1 MKIVDAPAGLCANH
15 LEVYRK
21 VKDAYSLWSAA
32 YGSLTTE
39 DFLKRLVALPETGVH
54 AREIAEFLIRNP
66 ERWK

>member
-1 MKIVDAPAGLCANH
+1 MKIVDATTDLCSNH
-15 LEVYRK
+15 WDVYRK
-21 VKDAYSLWSAA
+21 VKDTYSLWSAA

-39 DFLKRLVALPETGVH
+39 DFLKQLVALPETGVH